1 MYIWKGYLSGLL
13 KPDYGCFLCVISCNS
28 ETIPLSGSTY
38 SLSPGPLVT
47 GSRYGSLND
56 GVAVA
61 LNGLFLQDNA
71 QSKSST
77 E

>member
-1 MYIWKGYLSGLL
+1 MHVDIYILCLSGLL
-13 KPDYGCFLCVISCNS
+13 KPDYGCLLSCNS
-28 ETIPLSGSTY
+28 ETVPLSGSTY
-38 SLSPGPLVT
+38 SPSPGPLVT
-47 GSRYGSLND
+47 SSRYGSLND

-71 QSKSST
+71 QSKSPA